1 MSSLGKSLLDEVVAA
16 AVLVTVAV
24 AVTSDGVAHRIV
36 VLLLIATAATKAR
49 ASQGSP
55 AWVPEKVLPSALC
68 GTRPRGAASGR
79 TTRTD

>member
-16 AVLVTVAV
+16 AVLVTVTV

-36 VLLLIATAATKAR
+36 VLLLIATAATKAG

-55 AWVPEKVLPSALC
+55 A
-68 GTRPRGAASGR
+68 
-79 TTRTD
+79 